1 MMMSLLHQYHI
12 GGQNQSITME
22 ETVSVLLMIS
32 DRVYAPLIV
41 TQFETR
47 APLKLWFVFS
57 LGWRRELQE
66 LGKLTERF
74 RMHVVS
80 KRIMMTPKEKKNK

>member
-1 MMMSLLHQYHI
+1 MDHI

-32 DRVYAPLIV
+32 DRVYAPLII

-57 LGWRRELQE
+57 LWWRRELQE

-74 RMHVVS
+74 RMYVVS
-80 KRIMMTPKEKKNK
+80 KRTMMTPKEKKNK